1 MFCNFIAIDSGVFKC
16 TNCDTI
22 IYTQDDIEDAPIFP
36 CKLSIVR
43 QDDNLFLES
52 VKILGSQSEKQKC
65 SDLEI
70 LNRHNVCMMCPEFKD
85 DSCSQCGCRITRNK
99 EFANKLL
106 WKDEKCPLDKWT

>member
-1 MFCNFIAIDSGVFKC
+1 MFCNFIAIDTNIFKC

-22 IYTQDDIEDAPIFP
+22 ITINDGIEDAPIFP
-36 CKLSIVR
+36 CRASMVR
-43 QDDNLFLES
+43 QDDNSFLES
-52 VKILGSQSEKQKC
+52 VKTLGSQVEKQKC

-70 LNRHNVCMMCPEFKD
+70 LSRHNICITCTEFKD